1 MFIQIAPKAKVYVT
15 DQDVQFIRQHTTES
29 FRAKQLSPEDA
40 DRAKRLA
47 DKAVFVRKKLD
58 DDTQYALNRKIRFV
72 ANDRKNKSELVK
84 QIEAYGL
91 KNKLQDLARK
101 EEARRPFRHLPKQ
114 FSKGILIGNIAI
126 VPKKHTG
133 TRYVYVLADMMEAKI
148 LHEDINLK
156 QTAILVAHYL
166 ADDKNIPNNILELD
180 TKHASQLFDIQN
192 AKRMIRE
199 AQKEK
204 DELMEDVYW
213 DRLDVANRLADDCKT
228 KIQHIFNDT
237 FGA

>member
-1 MFIQIAPKAKVYVT
+1 MLLMIG
-15 DQDVQFIRQHTTES
+15 
-29 FRAKQLSPEDA
+29 
-40 DRAKRLA
+40 
-47 DKAVFVRKKLD
+47 
-58 DDTQYALNRKIRFV
+58 
-72 ANDRKNKSELVK
+72 KNKSELVK

-133 TRYVYVLADMMEAKI
+133 TRYVYVIADMMEAQV

-166 ADDKNIPNNILELD
+166 ADGKNIPNNILELD

-213 DRLDVANRLADDCKT
+213 DRLDVANRLADECKG
-228 KIQHIFNDT
+228 KIQHIFNTT

>member
-1 MFIQIAPKAKVYVT
+1 MK
-15 DQDVQFIRQHTTES
+15 
-29 FRAKQLSPEDA
+29 
-40 DRAKRLA
+40 
-47 DKAVFVRKKLD
+47 
-58 DDTQYALNRKIRFV
+58 
-72 ANDRKNKSELVK
+72 RKNKSELVK

-91 KNKLQDLARK
+91 KSKLADLAHR
-101 EEARRPFRHLPKQ
+101 EQARRPFRHLPKQ

-133 TRYVYVLADMMEAKI
+133 TRYVYVIADMMEAKV

-166 ADDKNIPNNILELD
+166 ADGKNVPNDIVDLD
-180 TKHASQLFDIQN
+180 MKHASQLFDIQS

-199 AQKEK
+199 AQKGK
-204 DELMEDVYW
+204 DEQMENVYW
-213 DRLDVANRLADDCKT
+213 DRLDVANRLADECKD
-228 KIQHIFNDT
+228 KIQAIFSDT

>member
-1 MFIQIAPKAKVYVT
+1 MT
-15 DQDVQFIRQHTTES
+15 G
-29 FRAKQLSPEDA
+29 
-40 DRAKRLA
+40 
-47 DKAVFVRKKLD
+47 
-58 DDTQYALNRKIRFV
+58 
-72 ANDRKNKSELVK
+72 KNKTELVK

-91 KNKLQDLARK
+91 KSKLADLAHK
-101 EEARRPFRHLPKQ
+101 EQARRPFRHLPKQ

-133 TRYVYVLADMMEAKI
+133 TRYVYVIADMMEAKV

-166 ADDKNIPNNILELD
+166 ADNKPVPTNLLD
-180 TKHASQLFDIQN
+180 LDSKFSSQLFDIQS

-199 AQKEK
+199 AQKGK
-204 DELMEDVYW
+204 DEQMEDVYW
-213 DRLDVANRLADDCKT
+213 DRMDTANRLADDCKAR
-228 KIQHIFNDT
+228 IQHIFNDT

>member
-1 MFIQIAPKAKVYVT
+1 M
-15 DQDVQFIRQHTTES
+15 S
-29 FRAKQLSPEDA
+29 
-40 DRAKRLA
+40 
-47 DKAVFVRKKLD
+47 
-58 DDTQYALNRKIRFV
+58 
-72 ANDRKNKSELVK
+72 KNKSELVR

-91 KNKLQDLARK
+91 KGKLADLAQR
-101 EEARRPFRHLPKQ
+101 EQARRPFQHLPKQ

-133 TRYVYVLADMMEAKI
+133 TRYVYVIADMMEARL

-166 ADDKNIPNNILELD
+166 ADNKQVPTNLLELD
-180 TKHASQLFDIQN
+180 TKFASQLFDIQG

-199 AQKEK
+199 AQKNS
-204 DELMEDVYW
+204 DEMSEDVYW
-213 DRLDVANRLADDCKT
+213 DRLDTANRLADDCKAR
-228 KIQHIFNDT
+228 IQHIFNDT

>member
-1 MFIQIAPKAKVYVT
+1 MK
-15 DQDVQFIRQHTTES
+15 
-29 FRAKQLSPEDA
+29 
-40 DRAKRLA
+40 
-47 DKAVFVRKKLD
+47 
-58 DDTQYALNRKIRFV
+58 
-72 ANDRKNKSELVK
+72 RKNKSELVK

-91 KNKLQDLARK
+91 KGKLADLAHK
-101 EEARRPFRHLPKQ
+101 EQARRPFRHLPKQ

>member
-1 MFIQIAPKAKVYVT
+1 MIG
-15 DQDVQFIRQHTTES
+15 
-29 FRAKQLSPEDA
+29 
-40 DRAKRLA
+40 
-47 DKAVFVRKKLD
+47 
-58 DDTQYALNRKIRFV
+58 
-72 ANDRKNKSELVK
+72 KNKSELVK

-133 TRYVYVLADMMEAKI
+133 TRYVYVIADMMEAKV
-148 LHEDINLK
+148 LHESINLK

-166 ADDKNIPNNILELD
+166 ADHKNIPHNILELD

-213 DRLDVANRLADDCKT
+213 DRLDVANRLADDCKS

>member
-1 MFIQIAPKAKVYVT
+1 LLRMT
-15 DQDVQFIRQHTTES
+15 G
-29 FRAKQLSPEDA
+29 
-40 DRAKRLA
+40 
-47 DKAVFVRKKLD
+47 
-58 DDTQYALNRKIRFV
+58 
-72 ANDRKNKSELVK
+72 KNKSELVK

-91 KNKLQDLARK
+91 KSKLADLAHR
-101 EEARRPFRHLPKQ
+101 EQARRPFRHLPKQ

-133 TRYVYVLADMMEAKI
+133 TRYVYVIADMMEARV

-166 ADDKNIPNNILELD
+166 ADGKNVPENILELD
-180 TKHASQLFDIQN
+180 MKHASQLFDIQS

-204 DELMEDVYW
+204 DEQMEDVYW
-213 DRLDVANRLADDCKT
+213 DRLDVANRLADDCKA

>member
-1 MFIQIAPKAKVYVT
+1 MT
-15 DQDVQFIRQHTTES
+15 G
-29 FRAKQLSPEDA
+29 
-40 DRAKRLA
+40 
-47 DKAVFVRKKLD
+47 
-58 DDTQYALNRKIRFV
+58 
-72 ANDRKNKSELVK
+72 KNKSELVK

-133 TRYVYVLADMMEAKI
+133 TRYVYVIADMMEARV

-166 ADDKNIPNNILELD
+166 ADHKNIPSNILELD

>member
-1 MFIQIAPKAKVYVT
+1 MI
-15 DQDVQFIRQHTTES
+15 E
-29 FRAKQLSPEDA
+29 
-40 DRAKRLA
+40 
-47 DKAVFVRKKLD
+47 
-58 DDTQYALNRKIRFV
+58 
-72 ANDRKNKSELVK
+72 KNKSELLK

-91 KNKLQDLARK
+91 KDKLADLAHK
-101 EEARRPFRHLPKQ
+101 EQARRPFRHLPKQ

-133 TRYVYVLADMMEAKI
+133 TRYVYVIADMMEAKV
-148 LHEDINLK
+148 LHDNINLK

-166 ADDKNIPNNILELD
+166 ADEKSVPKNLIKLD

-199 AQKEK
+199 AQKQK
-204 DELMEDVYW
+204 DELIEDVYW
-213 DRLDVANRLADDCKT
+213 DRLDVANRLADECKT
-228 KIQHIFNDT
+228 KIQQIFNDT